1 VKELATILG
10 ICALQPENVLALA
23 TLVKTSGSTYRRPGA
38 RMVVLRKGEPVG
50 SVSAGCLERD
60 VVEKAQA
67 ASQKGESILVTYDT
81 SAEEDIVF
89 GAGLGCKGTV
99 HILVEPLRPGSAAD
113 DFIRFAGGIFQ
124 QRQSGAAA
132 TVFQVHGNVPVR
144 IGDRLLVDADG
155 TVTGRIE
162 EQSLNAKLLAAV
174 TEALSTNRSR
184 TMEFELPAGRVE
196 VLVEVIHSPVP
207 LVIFGAGYDA
217 GPLSR
222 MAKEV
227 GFHVTVAD
235 VRPAYAQVAR
245 FPEADAVVVVRPEE
259 IAALG
264 LNQRT
269 TAVVMSHNYLTDCA
283 FLKAVLPLKLRYV
296 GLMGPRART
305 LQMVRD
311 LRLGGLEGADDV
323 LGRIHSP
330 VGLDIGADNPEQ
342 IALAILAEIQA
353 VMTGRPGGSLREK
366 KGPIH
371 APAA

>member
-1 VKELATILG
+1 MKELATILG
-10 ICALQPENVLALA
+10 ICALHPENALALA
-23 TLVKTSGSTYRRPGA
+23 TLVKTSGSTYRHPGA
-38 RMVVLRKGEPVG
+38 RMLVLRNGEPIG

-60 VVEKAQA
+60 VVKKAHA
-67 ASQKGESILVTYDT
+67 ASRKGENILVTYDT

-113 DFIRFAGGIFQ
+113 DFTRYAGRVFQ
-124 QRQSGAAA
+124 RRQSGAAA
-132 TVFQVHGNVPVR
+132 TVCQVLGNVPVR
-144 IGDRLLVDADG
+144 IGDRLMVDADG
-155 TVTGRIE
+155 NVTGRIE
-162 EQSLNAKLLAAV
+162 EPSLNTKLLAAAA
-174 TEALSTNRSR
+174 ESLSENRSR
-184 TMEFELPAGRVE
+184 TMEFELPGGMVE
-196 VLVEVIHSPVP
+196 AFVEVIHSPVP

-222 MAKEV
+222 MAKEA

-235 VRPAYAQVAR
+235 ARPAYAQVAR

-264 LNQRT
+264 LNKIT

-283 FLKAVLPLKLRYV
+283 FLKALLPLNLRYL
-296 GLMGPRART
+296 GLMGPRARA
-305 LQMVRD
+305 LQIIQD
-311 LRLGGLEGADDV
+311 LRLGGMESAEDV

-330 VGLDIGADNPEQ
+330 VGLDIGAENPEQ

-353 VMTGRPGGSLREK
+353 VMAGCPGGSLREK